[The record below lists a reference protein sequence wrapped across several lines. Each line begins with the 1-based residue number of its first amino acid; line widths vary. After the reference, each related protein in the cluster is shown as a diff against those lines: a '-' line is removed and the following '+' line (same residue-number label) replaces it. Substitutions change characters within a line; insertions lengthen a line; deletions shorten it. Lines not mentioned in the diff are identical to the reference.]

1 MKKNSCTPINPK
13 KYSCYGW
20 RKIHARNLIAKENSC
35 SSKISLP
42 PHNFC
47 NGPSLICSLCFYFDE
62 LSIYKWTEPWN
73 IKGHFPESL
82 GLRAS
87 VSSSLLPLLLQP
99 RAKKKKKKKKKKKW
113 MTGEGRGKKT
123 FGQKPNFMPRGSLVL
138 PDFPGLF
145 KFRIENGF
153 QNWRP
158 EKVKQKSLRG
168 VETILGTLSKDDE
181 RRGRGRTRSNFEL
194 KHVSTHV
201 RFCPRWRHSS
211 STQRRERGKVC
222 FDVLCRT

>member
-1 MKKNSCTPINPK
+1 MFLFWRAVNLQMNRTV
-13 KYSCYGW
+13 KYQGAFSRIVGLAGK
-20 RKIHARNLIAKENSC
+20 RFLFS
-35 SSKISLP
+35 P
-42 PHNFC
+42 PPP
-47 NGPSLICSLCFYFDE
+47 PSTKS
-62 LSIYKWTEPWN
+62 
-73 IKGHFPESL
+73 
-82 GLRAS
+82 
-87 VSSSLLPLLLQP
+87 
-99 RAKKKKKKKKKKKW
+99 KKKKKNEW
-113 MTGEGRGKKT
+113 RGRGRGKKT
-123 FGQKPNFMPRGSLVL
+123 FAQLPNFMPRGSLAL

-181 RRGRGRTRSNFEL
+181 RRGRGRSGSNFEL

-211 STQRRERGKVC
+211 STQRGERGKAC
-222 FDVLCRT
+222 FDVVCRT

>member
-1 MKKNSCTPINPK
+1 MLRLKKNSCKEFDSEK
-13 KYSCYGW
+13 KF
-20 RKIHARNLIAKENSC
+20 LQLENF
-35 SSKISLP
+35 P
-42 PHNFC
+42 TPHNFS

-82 GLRAS
+82 GLRAN

-99 RAKKKKKKKKKKKW
+99 RAKKKKKNEW
-113 MTGEGRGKKT
+113 RGRGRGKKT
-123 FGQKPNFMPRGSLVL
+123 FAQLPNFMPRGSLAL

-181 RRGRGRTRSNFEL
+181 RRGRGRTGSNFEL

-211 STQRRERGKVC
+211 STQRRERGKAC